1 MKNILT
7 IILVIIVIIM
17 GLEVNRT
24 LLSWQNNQTMEQSV
38 EQAIKNK

>member
-1 MKNILT
+1 
-7 IILVIIVIIM
+7 M

-24 LLSWQNNQTMEQSV
+24 LLSWQNNQTMEQSI

>member
-1 MKNILT
+1 MKKALT

-17 GLEVNRT
+17 GLEVNKT

>member
-24 LLSWQNNQTMEQSV
+24 LLSWQNNQTMEQSI